1 MRIVVRGVVQGV
13 GFRPTVHRV
22 ATSMG
27 LNGSVLNNG
36 SDVVIEIDGDA
47 HGFIERLKANL
58 PPLARIDSLEIV
70 ENRACQEPG
79 ERFFDTTEPLWH

>member
-1 MRIVVRGVVQGV
+1 
-13 GFRPTVHRV
+13 
-22 ATSMG
+22 MG

-70 ENRACQEPG
+70 ENTGLPRT
-79 ERFFDTTEPLWH
+79 RRKVF